1 MPVTVFLVGNALDFD
16 LDEEDAVDVESH
28 PLGAAYPLPEPLASV
43 LLDWAID
50 GSEAPSA
57 ETENFETIARRV
69 LVVEDDRVSR
79 RALSRLFAARGW
91 EVAEAATLA
100 EGFEALDPP
109 PSCIVLDLMLPDGDG
124 AELLRHVRAT
134 GLPTRVVVATG
145 IEDQRRLQAIARLR
159 PDSLIRKPI
168 DFDVLCRDCSG

>member
-1 MPVTVFLVGNALDFD
+1 MPVPVLLVGDALVFG
-16 LDEEDAVDVESH
+16 LDEEGPGEGEPRQA
-28 PLGAAYPLPEPLASV
+28 GAAYPLPGTLASA

-50 GSEAPSA
+50 DSGLPSPEIEDSETMS
-57 ETENFETIARRV
+57 RRV

-91 EVAEAATLA
+91 IVAEAATLA

-134 GLPTRVVVATG
+134 GLPSRVVVATG
-145 IEDQRRLQAIARLR
+145 IEDQRRLQALARLR

-168 DFDVLCRDCSG
+168 DFDDLCRDCDG